1 MSKTLTQ
8 KAAHQ
13 AYQEILSALERM
25 IDVFQGARN
34 EAHEDRFSD
43 ALESRHKQ
51 VVDDISNGLEWLDAL
66 RNEP

>member
-1 MSKTLTQ
+1 MAKTLTQ

-13 AYQEILSALERM
+13 AHEEILSALERM

-43 ALESRHKQ
+43 DLENRHKK
-51 VVDDISNGLEWLDAL
+51 VVDDIASGLEWLDAL